1 MGVLCRSRICAF
13 RFGLREAGVH
23 TAFKED
29 SYMKKKLISL
39 LLCIVMLLSFVLASC
54 NISTGDGTEEGGDD
68 IRNEGVRTA
77 MTLVWAL
84 VCEEIPS
91 EATQKTIEDAV
102 NKITEARYMTH
113 IALEFFTEDGY
124 SEAMEERMLAQQ
136 EEKERREAASKAWKK
151 FVKANRV
158 IKYEDG
164 STYKVETEKLYEQFW
179 ESFPQYEKYVQPEE
193 TTDEDYTETEAETVL
208 NDWGIG
214 VLAYPEP
221 EEYQIDI
228 LYISGYNDYYRY
240 IKNEW
245 IASLDAAI
253 SEDAGLLSDYIFPAF
268 MTAAQTMYGTYAIP
282 NNRTIGDYTY
292 LLLHKGLIE
301 KYYYVVDDIT
311 SLTSTLC
318 QDFLYDVANSE
329 SEEFVPLLDNEA
341 TRSPQNIRFWNLD
354 YVEEDG
360 MIVSQSCKN
369 QFSILGSTYGKHITQ
384 MKETDCVYQCMI
396 ILEESNYTSQ
406 LKTLKQYEVDGY
418 YGAGAAETRQFAAG
432 IVTGDLIDLI
442 PKYSDDYHMVV
453 IDYPRGTE
461 EDLFEHMWAVSDSCK
476 DVSRAMEII
485 TYLNTNADFRN
496 LIQYGIKDV
505 HYTVNYETG
514 VAERLNND
522 YLMDIYK
529 TGNVFIAYP
538 EQGMDP
544 EAWTYGKLQ
553 NQNAKVDLAVG
564 FSVADTD
571 EVILN
576 KNGLD
581 AAKKFSAMF
590 SAAMDLCKTPD
601 DINLLLNGFTVTK
614 GEDLN
619 ALTDLQKLLIEYNE
633 ITDWSKDVTVTSLLN
648 LAKSDKYL
656 NVMTN
661 NTYEPDGEFKAAA
674 NGEPAISNAEEYGP
688 GASFHFYYIKWAKQM
703 KFVTEDDDMT

>member
-1 MGVLCRSRICAF
+1 
-13 RFGLREAGVH
+13 
-23 TAFKED
+23 
-29 SYMKKKLISL
+29 MKKKLISL
-39 LLCIVMLLSFVLASC
+39 LLCITMLLSFVLASC
-54 NISTGDGTEEGGDD
+54 NVSPTDTEEEE
-68 IRNEGVRTA
+68 IKNEGVRTA

-91 EATQKTIEDAV
+91 EATQKSIEDAV

-113 IALEFFTEDGY
+113 IALEFYTEEGY

-136 EEKERREAASKAWKK
+136 EEKERREEARKVWKK
-151 FVKANRV
+151 FVKANRI
-158 IKYEDG
+158 IKNEDG

-179 ESFPQYEKYVQPEE
+179 ESYPEYQKYVQPEE
-193 TTDEDYTETEAETVL
+193 TTEEDQTETEAETVL
-208 NDWGIG
+208 NEWGIG

-245 IASLDAAI
+245 IASLDMAI

-268 MTAAQTMYGTYAIP
+268 MTAAQTVYGTYAIP

-292 LLLHKGLIE
+292 LLLRKELIE
-301 KYYYVVDDIT
+301 KYYYVADNIT
-311 SLTSTLC
+311 SLTDPLC
-318 QDFLYDVANSE
+318 QDFLYDVATSE
-329 SEEFVPLLDNEA
+329 TENFVPLLNNA
-341 TRSPQNIRFWNLD
+341 VTKQPQNIRYWGLD

-360 MIVSQSCKN
+360 MVVSQSCKN
-369 QFSILGSTYGKHITQ
+369 VFSVIGSSYGKHITQ
-384 MKETDCVYQCMI
+384 IKESHCVYQCMI
-396 ILEESNYTSQ
+396 LLNDSNYTNQ

-418 YGAGAAETRQFAAG
+418 YGAGDEETRQFAAG
-432 IVTGDLIDLI
+432 IVVGDLIDLV
-442 PKYSDDYHMVV
+442 PKYSEDYHMIV

-505 HYTVNYETG
+505 HYTVNPTTG

-529 TGNVFIAYP
+529 TGNVFLAYP
-538 EQGMDP
+538 EAGMDP

-564 FSVADTD
+564 FSVADTE

-581 AAKKFSAMF
+581 AVKEYSAKLE
-590 SAAMDLCKTPD
+590 AALNLCVTPEDIDL
-601 DINLLLNGFTVTK
+601 ILNGFTLKK
-614 GEDLN
+614 GDAISSLSP
-619 ALTDLQKLLIEYNE
+619 LQQLLLEYSE
-633 ITDWSKDVTVTSLLN
+633 ITDSSADVQVSGVLGLVKNNKYITIMTQ
-648 LAKSDKYL
+648 SD
-656 NVMTN
+656 
-661 NTYEPDGEFKAAA
+661 YEPDNDFKPAE
-674 NGEPAISNAEEYGP
+674 NGEPAISNSDEYGP
-688 GASFHFYYIKWAKQM
+688 GESFHYYYVDWAKRM
-703 KFVTEDDDMT
+703 KFFIEDKES